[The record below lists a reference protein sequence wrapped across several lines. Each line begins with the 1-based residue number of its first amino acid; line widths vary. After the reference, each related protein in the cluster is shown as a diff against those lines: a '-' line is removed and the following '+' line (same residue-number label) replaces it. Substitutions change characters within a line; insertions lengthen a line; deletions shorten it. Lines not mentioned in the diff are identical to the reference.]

1 MATVDIIT
9 MVETVTLE
17 GIMQGM
23 ATAADILAGGS
34 TMGMEVVI
42 LKSMFI
48 LMVEDIIIHIREAME
63 IVVGYIFICGVI
75 CSSE

>member
-42 LKSMFI
+42 
-48 LMVEDIIIHIREAME
+48 
-63 IVVGYIFICGVI
+63 
-75 CSSE
+75 